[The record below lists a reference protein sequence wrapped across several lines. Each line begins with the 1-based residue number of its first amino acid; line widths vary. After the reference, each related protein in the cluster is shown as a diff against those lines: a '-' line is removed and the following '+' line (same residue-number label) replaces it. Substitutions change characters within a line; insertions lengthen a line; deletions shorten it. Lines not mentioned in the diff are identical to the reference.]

1 MFLKIIDTVNFEQKH
16 DSDYHRKCPANNYN
30 NNYVGET
37 GQRILERIMD
47 HSGSDVNLQFIEASH
62 VKGASMSSK

>member
-30 NNYVGET
+30 DDYVG
-37 GQRILERIMD
+37 
-47 HSGSDVNLQFIEASH
+47 
-62 VKGASMSSK
+62 

>member
-30 NNYVGET
+30 DNYVGET
-37 GQRILERIMD
+37 GRRILERIMD
-47 HSGSDVNLQFIEASH
+47 RSGSDVNCNLLKH
-62 VKGASMSSK
+62 RM